1 MLPSQVSCFGL
12 VPAFAMQPSDNAPVR
27 TPHQPLSEYY
37 RDESQRATFLREIF
51 NTTAADYDRVE
62 HMLAFGTG
70 PAYRHRALER
80 AGLAKGMQVL
90 DVGFGTGL
98 VAAQAIR
105 LTGDA
110 SLVVGVDPSPGMMQ
124 ASPLAASVNLLEG
137 RAESLPV
144 GDATQDFV
152 SMGYALRHVSD
163 VEAAFKEYFRVL
175 KPGGRVCVLEIT
187 PAEGRVSNAMLKFY
201 VRHVIPVAARVR
213 GVKTNTPKIWR
224 YYWDSIEACAPPAR
238 ILDTLRAVGFTEVK
252 RFTELGIFSEYT
264 ATKPKD

>member
-1 MLPSQVSCFGL
+1 MHQ
-12 VPAFAMQPSDNAPVR
+12 SDNASVN

-37 RDESQRATFLREIF
+37 QDESQRAAFLHEIF

-62 HMLAFGTG
+62 SMLAFGTG

-80 AGLAKGMQVL
+80 AGLKQGMQVL

-110 SLVVGVDPSPGMMQ
+110 SRVVGVDPSPGMMQ
-124 ASPLAASVNLLEG
+124 ASPLAATVKLLEG
-137 RAESLPV
+137 KAEALPV

-163 VEAAFKEYFRVL
+163 VEAAFSEFYRVL

-187 PAEGRVSNAMLKFY
+187 PAEGRVANTMLKFY
-201 VRHVIPVAARVR
+201 MRSVVPLASKIR

-224 YYWDSIEACAPPAR
+224 YYWDSIEACAPPPR
-238 ILDTLRAVGFTEVK
+238 ILDTMRSVGFTEVK
-252 RFTELGIFSEYT
+252 RHTEVGIFSEYT
-264 ATKPKD
+264 ATKPAA